1 MNRQYMAAALAGVMA
16 VTAFPMTAEASSSY
30 SMRKKVVSAA
40 GIMDSL
46 SDDSALDSRTS
57 RDVLQ
62 FLKELNAEGN
72 TIIVVTHDNSI
83 ALEARRVVR
92 IHDGRIQFD
101 GEAKEYEK
109 LLSSGSEEH
118 MGQ

>member
-1 MNRQYMAAALAGVMA
+1 MNRQYMAAALAGR
-16 VTAFPMTAEASSSY
+16 P
-30 SMRKKVVSAA
+30 
-40 GIMDSL
+40 SL
-46 SDDSALDSRTS
+46 ILVDEPTGALDSRTS

-92 IHDGRIQFD
+92 IRDGRIQFD

-118 MGQ
+118 LGQ

>member
-1 MNRQYMAAALAGVMA
+1 MNRQYMAAALAGR
-16 VTAFPMTAEASSSY
+16 P
-30 SMRKKVVSAA
+30 
-40 GIMDSL
+40 SL
-46 SDDSALDSRTS
+46 ILADEPTGALDSRTS

-92 IHDGRIQFD
+92 IRDGRIQFD

-118 MGQ
+118 LGQ